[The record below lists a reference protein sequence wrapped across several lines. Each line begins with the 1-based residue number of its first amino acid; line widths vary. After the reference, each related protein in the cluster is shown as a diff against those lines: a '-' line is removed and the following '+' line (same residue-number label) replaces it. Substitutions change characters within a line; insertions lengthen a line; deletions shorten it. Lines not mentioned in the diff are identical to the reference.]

1 MLNRDRSSSPNRN
14 AKRRHPNA
22 FNRDHNRLRRNANKR
37 RALNRVRCN
46 LRRSVSKHR
55 APSRAKRSL
64 RRSVSPRDSHPNPSS
79 QPPDRRPK
87 RDLPARPK
95 QPTTQSPKVRKTAR
109 IQQVYKNQG
118 GAISESPVPMGGR
131 WQVLSLSIIGTRI

>member
-1 MLNRDRSSSPNRN
+1 MPNRDRSSSPNRN
-14 AKRRHPNA
+14 ASKRRAKRSLRRNAKRRNPNA
-22 FNRDHNRLRRNANKR
+22 FNRDHSRLRHNANKR

-95 QPTTQSPKVRKTAR
+95 QPTTQSPKVREIAR
-109 IQQVYKNQG
+109 IAQV
-118 GAISESPVPMGGR
+118 R
-131 WQVLSLSIIGTRI
+131 